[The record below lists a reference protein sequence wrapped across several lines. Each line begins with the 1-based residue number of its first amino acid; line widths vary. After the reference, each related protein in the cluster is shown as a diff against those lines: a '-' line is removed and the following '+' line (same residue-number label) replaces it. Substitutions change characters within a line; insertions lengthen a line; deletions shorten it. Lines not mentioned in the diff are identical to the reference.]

1 MSVVGTIR
9 LAMNG
14 RTDIG
19 KVRDEN
25 EDNIQWSVHPKHPFG
40 FTVIADGMGGYS
52 GGALASSIAVNSIKQ
67 FMNEV
72 IDQSFLNCELERQ
85 LSLLQTNLL
94 NAVQHANQEIIN
106 AKLTRPDLAQMGT
119 TIVVA
124 VMWQQHL
131 LVAHVGDSRAYKWDS
146 QGLAPI
152 TKDHSL
158 VQEMIDSGSLTP
170 EEAKNSNIRNHI
182 TRALG
187 VIADVQTQ
195 VGTYTLERNT
205 TLMLC
210 SDGLTEYLSDA
221 DIEYVLA
228 THRPTLECCYRLVDE
243 ANRLGGKDNISVS
256 IVEFSSAMA
265 AQQLD
270 VTNPPAERTARN
282 TSDGDGDEDETI
294 RQIYPPTSD

>member
-1 MSVVGTIR
+1 MSVAGTIR

-19 KVRDEN
+19 KVREEN
-25 EDNIQWSVHPKHPFG
+25 EDSIQWSVHPKQPFG
-40 FTVIADGMGGYS
+40 YTAIADGMGGYS
-52 GGALASSIAVNSIKQ
+52 GGALASSIAVRSIKQ
-67 FMNEV
+67 YMDDV
-72 IDQSFLNCELERQ
+72 INPRFLDCDAELQVSIIQS
-85 LSLLQTNLL
+85 TLL

-124 VMWQQHL
+124 VMWQHHL

-187 VIADVQTQ
+187 VTEDVQTQ
-195 VGTYTLERNT
+195 ISVHQLQRNT

-210 SDGLTEYLSDA
+210 SDGLTEYLTDA
-221 DIEYVLA
+221 DIEYILA

-243 ANRLGGKDNISVS
+243 ANRLGGKDNISVG
-256 IVEFSSAMA
+256 IVEFASAKA

-270 VTNPPAERTARN
+270 DTNPPVTRVPRKVRDNDDATV
-282 TSDGDGDEDETI
+282 
-294 RQIYPPTSD
+294 RQNPTPPQS

>member
-1 MSVVGTIR
+1 MGTIR

-25 EDNIQWSVHPKHPFG
+25 EDSIQWAVHPKQPFG
-40 FTVIADGMGGYS
+40 FAVIADGMGGYT
-52 GGALASSIAVNSIKQ
+52 GGALASSIAVNRIKQ
-67 FMNEV
+67 SMMEV
-72 IDQSFLNCELERQ
+72 IDQDFLDCALELQ
-85 LSLLQTNLL
+85 LSLIRSKLL
-94 NAVQHANQEIIN
+94 NSVQHANKEIID

-119 TIVVA
+119 TTVV
-124 VMWQQHL
+124 VVVWQHYL

-187 VIADVQTQ
+187 VIEDVQAQ
-195 VGTYTLERNT
+195 IGTITLERNT

-221 DIEYVLA
+221 DIEYILA

-243 ANRLGGKDNISVS
+243 ANRLGGKDNISVG
-256 IVEFSSAMA
+256 IVEFSSASA

-270 VTNPPAERTARN
+270 DTNPPVARTTPN
-282 TSDGDGDEDETI
+282 STHSDDDDATV
-294 RQIYPPTSD
+294 RQNQPPASD